1 MGSLIVALLLF
12 SATPA
17 YVQDQQPN
25 VAKLKADAQKVVS
38 MIQGDKTKARVYC
51 QINALDEQIG
61 EADRNNDGKKAE
73 ALSKQVTE
81 LEKKLG
87 PEYFALEL
95 DLIRSIQTR
104 PLVRRSIRCSH
115 RSMTPVWNSSE
126 PQARG
131 SPHLIVRPCPLWV
144 KSGH

>member
-1 MGSLIVALLLF
+1 MTPLIIALLLN
-12 SATPA
+12 SAAPA

-25 VAKLKADAQKVVS
+25 AAKLKADAQKVVS

-61 EADRNNDGKKAE
+61 EADRKNEEKKAE

-87 PEYFALEL
+87 PEYFALVL
-95 DLIRSIQTR
+95 DLNHVNPNSPVGQEID
-104 PLVRRSIRCSH
+104 
-115 RSMTPVWNSSE
+115 SMLASLDDSCVE
-126 PQARG
+126 
-131 SPHLIVRPCPLWV
+131 
-144 KSGH
+144 

>member
-1 MGSLIVALLLF
+1 M
-12 SATPA
+12 
-17 YVQDQQPN
+17 QDQQPN

-61 EADRNNDGKKAE
+61 EADRKNDEKKAE

-87 PEYFALEL
+87 PEYFALVVDLNNVNPNSPVGQEIDSMLASL
-95 DLIRSIQTR
+95 DDSC
-104 PLVRRSIRCSH
+104 V
-115 RSMTPVWNSSE
+115 E
-126 PQARG
+126 
-131 SPHLIVRPCPLWV
+131 
-144 KSGH
+144 

>member
-1 MGSLIVALLLF
+1 MGPLIVPLLLI
-12 SATPA
+12 STAPA
-17 YVQDQQPN
+17 YMQDQQPT

-38 MIQGDKTKARVYC
+38 MIQGDKTKARAYC

-61 EADRNNDGKKAE
+61 EADRKNDEKKAE

-95 DLIRSIQTR
+95 DLNHVNPNSPVGQEID
-104 PLVRRSIRCSH
+104 
-115 RSMTPVWNSSE
+115 SMLASLDDSCVE
-126 PQARG
+126 
-131 SPHLIVRPCPLWV
+131 
-144 KSGH
+144 

>member
-95 DLIRSIQTR
+95 DLNQVNPNSPVGQE
-104 PLVRRSIRCSH
+104 VD
-115 RSMTPVWNSSE
+115 SMLASLDDSCVE
-126 PQARG
+126 
-131 SPHLIVRPCPLWV
+131 
-144 KSGH
+144 

>member
-61 EADRNNDGKKAE
+61 EADRKNDKKKAE
-73 ALSKQVTE
+73 ALSKSRSPNWRKSLVLNTS
-81 LEKKLG
+81 
-87 PEYFALEL
+87 PWS
-95 DLIRSIQTR
+95 LI
-104 PLVRRSIRCSH
+104 
-115 RSMTPVWNSSE
+115 
-126 PQARG
+126 
-131 SPHLIVRPCPLWV
+131 
-144 KSGH
+144 

>member
-1 MGSLIVALLLF
+1 VTPLIIALLLN
-12 SATPA
+12 SAAPA

-25 VAKLKADAQKVVS
+25 AAKLKADAQKVVS

-61 EADRNNDGKKAE
+61 EADRKNEEKKAE

-87 PEYFALEL
+87 PEYFALVL
-95 DLIRSIQTR
+95 DLNHANPNSPVGQEID
-104 PLVRRSIRCSH
+104 
-115 RSMTPVWNSSE
+115 SMLASLDDSCVE
-126 PQARG
+126 
-131 SPHLIVRPCPLWV
+131 
-144 KSGH
+144 

>member
-1 MGSLIVALLLF
+1 MGRLIVALLLI
-12 SATPA
+12 STAPA
-17 YVQDQQPN
+17 YMQDQQPN

-61 EADRNNDGKKAE
+61 EADRKNNEKKAE

-87 PEYFALEL
+87 PEYFALVVDLNNVNPNSPVGQEIDSMLASL
-95 DLIRSIQTR
+95 DDSC
-104 PLVRRSIRCSH
+104 V
-115 RSMTPVWNSSE
+115 E
-126 PQARG
+126 
-131 SPHLIVRPCPLWV
+131 
-144 KSGH
+144 

>member
-1 MGSLIVALLLF
+1 MTPLIIALLLN
-12 SATPA
+12 SAAPA

-25 VAKLKADAQKVVS
+25 AAKLKADAQKVVS

-61 EADRNNDGKKAE
+61 EADRKNEEKKAE

-87 PEYFALEL
+87 PEYFALVL
-95 DLIRSIQTR
+95 DLNHANPNSPVGQEID
-104 PLVRRSIRCSH
+104 
-115 RSMTPVWNSSE
+115 SMLASLDDSCVE
-126 PQARG
+126 
-131 SPHLIVRPCPLWV
+131 
-144 KSGH
+144 

>member
-1 MGSLIVALLLF
+1 MGPLIVAIFLV

-17 YVQDQQPN
+17 SLQDQQPN

-61 EADRNNDGKKAE
+61 EADRKNDEKKAD

-87 PEYFALEL
+87 PEYFALLL
-95 DLIRSIQTR
+95 DLNHINPNSPVGQEID
-104 PLVRRSIRCSH
+104 
-115 RSMTPVWNSSE
+115 SMLASLDDSCVE
-126 PQARG
+126 
-131 SPHLIVRPCPLWV
+131 
-144 KSGH
+144 